1 MFQHGTPAASAAC
14 RRWRRWSPTWS
25 RLQKNRCFRL
35 SRKFHSLLH
44 HGLIFCQR
52 IHGFRRSLPEQKSG
66 RIHFSCR
73 LVSIVALTCIMHQQ
87 VCASSLK
94 WFECWQLF
102 FSSFF
107 LSCLQLQPSSHCPHF
122 SVICSIL
129 RLLTCASKWWAP
141 YTPQLQQTCRSQ
153 IHLRTSNFPC
163 LIGWIEMMA
172 IHVPLLIGQMDE
184 KWKLMYGV
192 IQKVAEFAT
201 HHWSNPGISN
211 LQSTVYHIRYDR
223 KIWQCSNTQI
233 CVEVSYAKRTNHVEF
248 WVRREVSKKSY
259 PILGFQLNSM
269 ETQKFPVSKYSLQQ
283 IFLSTNK
290 SRILSYPQLQLRWQL
305 WPLEPASQV
314 LLNAFVTL
322 FPKV

>member
-1 MFQHGTPAASAAC
+1 
-14 RRWRRWSPTWS
+14 
-25 RLQKNRCFRL
+25 
-35 SRKFHSLLH
+35 
-44 HGLIFCQR
+44 
-52 IHGFRRSLPEQKSG
+52 
-66 RIHFSCR
+66 
-73 LVSIVALTCIMHQQ
+73 MHQQ

-107 LSCLQLQPSSHCPHF
+107 SFLSQSSKPSSHCPHF

-153 IHLRTSNFPC
+153 IHLRTSKFPC
-163 LIGWIEMMA
+163 LIGWIELMA

-233 CVEVSYAKRTNHVEF
+233 CVRSFLCKTH
-248 WVRREVSKKSY
+248 KSCW
-259 PILGFQLNSM
+259 I
-269 ETQKFPVSKYSLQQ
+269 
-283 IFLSTNK
+283 LSTKGSIKKVLSNFGVPTKFNGNSKIPCLQNIPYNK
-290 SRILSYPQLQLRWQL
+290 SSCPRINLVFSATRSSSFDGSFGHWSLHPRCCWMRL
-305 WPLEPASQV
+305 
-314 LLNAFVTL
+314 
-322 FPKV
+322 